1 MFSILENKL
10 YKRVRDLYIY
20 FKHCNFEK
28 PESIVFYPLD
38 IYERDIR
45 IEFYIYKNPLL
56 IEITNFGWGEY
67 LLRCKTPVIE
77 KDRDTSLS
85 KTVYYEELFQID
97 VTPHFFNIYPSL
109 TLEKGAEYIDNT
121 LKVLE
126 THLLEKYGSTKNIL
140 NKVKEEKRAEK
151 IRKKKEE
158 QIHKQ
163 QLKLLK

>member
-20 FKHCNFEK
+20 FKYCEFKE
-28 PESIVFYPLD
+28 PDSRVLYPMD

-45 IEFYIYKNPLL
+45 IEFYIYENPML
-56 IEITNFGWGEY
+56 IEITDFRLGEY
-67 LLRCKTPVIE
+67 MLRCGTPITE
-77 KDRDTSLS
+77 KDEYTTLS
-85 KTVYYEELFQID
+85 KTHYEELFQID

-126 THLLEKYGSTKNIL
+126 TYLLEKYGPTKNIL